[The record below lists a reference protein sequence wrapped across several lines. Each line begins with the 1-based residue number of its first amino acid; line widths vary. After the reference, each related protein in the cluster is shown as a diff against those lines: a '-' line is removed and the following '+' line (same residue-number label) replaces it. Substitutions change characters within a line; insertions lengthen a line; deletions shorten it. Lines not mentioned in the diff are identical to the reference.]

1 MGIRIRVNE
10 PVSALATDNS
20 ISPWSQFCSTGRI
33 PIIESSRIPAFIF
46 RILIKIAI
54 YLT

>member
-33 PIIESSRIPAFIF
+33 PIESSRIPAFIF